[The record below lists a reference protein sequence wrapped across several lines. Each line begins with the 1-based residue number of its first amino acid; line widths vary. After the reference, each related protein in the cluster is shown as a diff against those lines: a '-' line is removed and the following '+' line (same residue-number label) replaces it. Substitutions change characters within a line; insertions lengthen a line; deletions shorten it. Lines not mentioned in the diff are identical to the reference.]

1 MTTAKRCIELCAPL
15 QRLVELGMLWRSLLK
30 VDARIA
36 AQSAYSQPRS
46 RPPPR
51 FTRTHAQCPAPAAA
65 EPLALDVGLKVDLIL
80 GARVLTVPEL
90 HYVLTRALLAC

>member
-36 AQSAYSQPRS
+36 AQSAYSHNPAHAHPHAS
-46 RPPPR
+46 RA
-51 FTRTHAQCPAPAAA
+51 RTHNVPHLPPLNRLRSTSDSKSTSSS
-65 EPLALDVGLKVDLIL
+65 EPEGTRFQNCMMWLA
-80 GARVLTVPEL
+80 
-90 HYVLTRALLAC
+90 